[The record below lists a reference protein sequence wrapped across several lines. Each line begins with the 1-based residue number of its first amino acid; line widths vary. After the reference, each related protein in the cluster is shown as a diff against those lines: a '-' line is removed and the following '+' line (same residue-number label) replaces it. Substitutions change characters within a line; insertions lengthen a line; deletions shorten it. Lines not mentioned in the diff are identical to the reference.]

1 MENFF
6 FCAVYLHSSS
16 IWDTNISMYTT
27 KRQKLDSEDLRDEVL
42 SIAKNWSK
50 SVLEYK
56 ESTKKTPTMKANIFY

>member
-1 MENFF
+1 MHLGH
-6 FCAVYLHSSS
+6 Y
-16 IWDTNISMYTT
+16 NISMYTT